1 MLNGLLGRK
10 IGMTQIFEEDGT
22 IIPVTV
28 IQAGP
33 VTVIQ
38 KKTEAQDGYDGV
50 QVGFEE
56 IPSRKVNKPIM
67 GHFKNQQ
74 PKRFLKEF
82 RTEEIEQIEVGQI
95 FDLSMFEEGEK
106 VAITGISKGR
116 GFSGTI
122 KRHNFG
128 GQPASHGHRG
138 HRRTGSIGQCAT
150 PSRVFKGKKMAG
162 QYGNKNVT
170 VLGLQVQK
178 IIPAQNLILIKGAVP
193 GKNGG
198 VVTLRKTAR

>member
-1 MLNGLLGRK
+1 MLDGILGRK

-22 IIPVTV
+22 AVPVTV
-28 IQAGP
+28 VQVGP

-38 KKTEAQDGYDGV
+38 KKTEERDGYNSV

-56 IPSRKVNKPIM
+56 IPARKTNKPLE
-67 GHFKNQQ
+67 GHFKNQK
-74 PKRFLKEF
+74 PVRFLKEF
-82 RTEEIEQIEVGQI
+82 KPEDIAQVAVGQI
-95 FDLSMFEEGEK
+95 FDYSIFQEGETI
-106 VAITGISKGR
+106 AITGVSKGK

-150 PSRVFKGKKMAG
+150 PARVFKGKKMPG
-162 QYGNKNVT
+162 QSGNQNVT
-170 VLGLQVQK
+170 VLGLKVSK
-178 IIPAQNLILIKGAVP
+178 IIPEQSLVLIRGAVP

-198 VVTLRKTAR
+198 VVTLRKTTR

>member
-1 MLNGLLGRK
+1 MLDGMLGRK

-22 IIPVTV
+22 AVPATV
-28 IQAGP
+28 LQVGP

-38 KKTEAQDGYDGV
+38 KKTEEQDGYNSV

-56 IPSRKVNKPIM
+56 IPPRKMNKPLA
-67 GHFKNQQ
+67 GHFKEQK
-74 PKRFLKEF
+74 PLRFLKEF
-82 RTEEIEQIEVGQI
+82 KPADINQVEVGQVFDQSI
-95 FDLSMFEEGEK
+95 FQEGET
-106 VAITGISKGR
+106 VAVTGVSKGK
-116 GFSGTI
+116 GFAGTI

-138 HRRTGSIGQCAT
+138 HRRTGAIGQCAT
-150 PSRVFKGKKMAG
+150 PARVFKGKKMAG

-170 VLGLQVQK
+170 VLGLKVSK
-178 IIPAQNLILIKGAVP
+178 IIPEQHLILIRGAVP

-198 VVTLRKTAR
+198 VITLKKSSR

>member
-1 MLNGLLGRK
+1 MLNGILGRK
-10 IGMTQIFEEDGT
+10 IGMTQIFEDDGT
-22 IIPVTV
+22 SVPVTV

-38 KKTEAQDGYDGV
+38 KKTEEREGYDGV
-50 QVGFEE
+50 QVGFED
-56 IPSRKVNKPIM
+56 IPSRKVNKPMM
-67 GHFKNQQ
+67 GHFKDQQ

-82 RTEEIEQIEVGQI
+82 HAEGIDAIEVGQI
-95 FDLSMFEEGEK
+95 FDFSIFEEGEK
-106 VAITGISKGR
+106 VAVTGVSKGK
-116 GFSGTI
+116 GFSGTM

-150 PSRVFKGKKMAG
+150 PSRVFKGKKMPG
-162 QYGNKNVT
+162 RYGNKNVT
-170 VLGLQVQK
+170 VLGLQVKK
-178 IIPAQNLILIKGAVP
+178 IIPDQNLILIKGAIP

-198 VVTLRKTAR
+198 LVTLKKTTR